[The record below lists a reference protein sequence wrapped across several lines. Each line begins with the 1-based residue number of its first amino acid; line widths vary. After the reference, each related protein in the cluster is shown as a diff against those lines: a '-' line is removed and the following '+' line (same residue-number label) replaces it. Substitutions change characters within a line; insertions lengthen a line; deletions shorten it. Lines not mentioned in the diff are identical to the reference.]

1 MVMDVNI
8 SFKFA
13 GSAIP
18 SIAHLITAGS
28 NRLLP
33 SSSRP
38 SHVIFRL
45 DCMSPATSARN
56 QLTVSVS
63 TNHARLEYLAASTTT
78 PVTMSDEFDY
88 SLLDTIMIPDE
99 EILDFNFLDNPGPI
113 GQNEVN
119 AYDYNAAYG
128 FDPVF
133 DVDFNAGFQ
142 PDPFLPGLPDATTS
156 IGQSPLADFQ
166 RLVDPAPYSPAPLI
180 NRDIIL
186 VGFAKSVMSRSQ
198 TITTWINIPAPWDT
212 QRGFAK
218 SVMGR
223 SQTITTWINIPAPW
237 DTQRGFAKSVM
248 GRSQAVAICVTTPAP
263 GTTQR
268 GFAIIQIATTAI
280 LTRRTNIII
289 KKLPIF
295 QVIARCVTSQLLR
308 VLNAVSESATQPSLN
323 NMQTLGSIAP
333 THVYAGLDLLD
344 AMYSYVTL
352 RVSTR
357 KVKRTHALSARV
369 IAASKL
375 FAEETTS
382 FSIFGAIIRWNQRKS
397 TTSHPLLFEFDV
409 VKS

>member
-223 SQTITTWINIPAPW
+223 SQ
-237 DTQRGFAKSVM
+237 
-248 GRSQAVAICVTTPAP
+248 AVAICVTTPAP